1 MQKKKRGNPLLH
13 AVLCCSNLQIKHNV
27 NGNQGF
33 ISRKKGLIQNIASV
47 TIQARQKR
55 NNCVAVDTTA
65 SLQGTRFLGKCSVCT
80 QAYATLFKDALRPC
94 WGKDEGSVPI
104 QACQCP
110 RGCGDDGGDGETG
123 REERG
128 GGGEGG
134 GDRAQLPPQIEA
146 LEPGQRRQR
155 PGRPCANVLSL
166 RVLFLSFARMCVHAR
181 TPLQCE
187 CLLVAH
193 RAVTL

>member
-1 MQKKKRGNPLLH
+1 MGIKVSLAAKKASFKILH
-13 AVLCCSNLQIKHNV
+13 RL
-27 NGNQGF
+27 
-33 ISRKKGLIQNIASV
+33 
-47 TIQARQKR
+47 QKR

-94 WGKDEGSVPI
+94 WGKDGGSVPI

-123 REERG
+123 GEERG

-166 RVLFLSFARMCVHAR
+166 RVLFLSLSLSPVCVCMPGCPYNVSA
-181 TPLQCE
+181 C
-187 CLLVAH
+187 
-193 RAVTL
+193 